1 MNYTTSDYQY
11 GLNDLSTDPI
21 AKLDLRGTPKTMP
34 LNLPDFKK
42 TTQTHSLSDHSL
54 SPAASSA
61 TSIRSS
67 ISLVQP
73 TSSYWHIPDRN
84 TYLTSIAA
92 HETNNLCA
100 IGSGS
105 TSNNLFIYEV
115 YPDSIIHHQTVS
127 LPEITTL
134 QWASPKSQLGQMGNV
149 LISGHKT
156 GVAHLTLLPDAASRS
171 GQNAEILK
179 RYNHVKHLPALGS
192 PGAPR
197 HRSVRIK
204 SLELTHP
211 EWRCCSPLS
220 LLTLCGDHIFLWEPN
235 RSDVPLV
242 MQKSPGTNTL
252 GMCTTRDGVY
262 ALGRKKGVSIRDIR
276 IRDKVNSGL
285 KPPVDNDE
293 SVSMVK
299 WNQFDGGNQLA
310 AVHDHTTIKIWD
322 IRHKK
327 PLATYNNHLDNI
339 TGLDWSARSELVSAS
354 ADGTVRVWDTS
365 ATQEPS
371 SAGSTINTPSSPTGS
386 SDESYENSEDSFNS
400 PLEAEVPSPWHD
412 YRRRLNMDDVLE
424 EGTNDLLQGVPPI
437 NHSKQFKGL
446 TLTSLGPSVGAMTID
461 TDGYLGIHDL
471 GDSAAYPNAST
482 TSFDFML

>member
-1 MNYTTSDYQY
+1 MDYPF
-11 GLNDLSTDPI
+11 GVNDISRDPI
-21 AKLDLRGTPKTMP
+21 SKLNFGSTPKTMP
-34 LNLPDFKK
+34 LNLPDFKR
-42 TTQTHSLSDHSL
+42 TSQPHSLNDHTF

-67 ISLVQP
+67 VSLVQP

-115 YPDSIIHHQTVS
+115 YPDSIVHHQTVS

-179 RYNHVKHLPALGS
+179 RYNHVKHLPSLGS
-192 PGAPR
+192 IGAPR

-204 SLELTHP
+204 SLELTNP
-211 EWRCCSPLS
+211 EWKCCSPLS

-242 MQKSPGTNTL
+242 MQRSPGTNAL
-252 GMCTTRDGVY
+252 GMCNNRDGVY
-262 ALGRKKGVSIRDIR
+262 ALGRKRGVCIRDIR

-327 PLATYNNHLDNI
+327 PLATYNNHLDNV
-339 TGLDWSARSELVSAS
+339 TGLEWSARSELVSAS

-365 ATQEPS
+365 DAQDIGPTRS
-371 SAGSTINTPSSPTGS
+371 NFDTPSSPT
-386 SDESYENSEDSFNS
+386 ESCDSLETSEDSLHS
-400 PLEAEVPSPWHD
+400 LLGADVPSPWND
-412 YRRRLNMDDVLE
+412 YRRRLNMDNALE
-424 EGTNDLLQGVPPI
+424 ENTNDLLHDVPPV
-437 NHSKQFKGL
+437 NHSKQFKAL

-461 TDGYLGIHDL
+461 TEGYLGVHDL